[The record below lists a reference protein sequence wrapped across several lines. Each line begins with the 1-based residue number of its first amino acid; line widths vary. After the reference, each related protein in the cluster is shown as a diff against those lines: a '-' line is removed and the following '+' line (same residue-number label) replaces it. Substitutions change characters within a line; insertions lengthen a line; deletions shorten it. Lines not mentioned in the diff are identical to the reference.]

1 MLCPLCQHED
11 TQVKDSRNSSDNKIV
26 RRRRF
31 CPKCKFRFTTIE
43 RVQLREILVI
53 KRSGLRKP
61 FDREKIV
68 KSIAAAVR
76 KRSISQEQ
84 VNEIADNI
92 IRELENLGTKEI
104 PTRKIGETILKWL
117 AQSDEVAYIRFASVY
132 RDFTSAKDFANFI
145 SKLKNEV

>member
-1 MLCPLCQHED
+1 MLCPHCQYID
-11 TQVKDSRNSSDNKIV
+11 TQVKDSRNSSDNTTV

-43 RVQLREILVI
+43 RVQLREIFVI
-53 KRSGLRKP
+53 KRSGLKKP

-76 KRSISQEQ
+76 KRNISQEEVQ
-84 VNEIADNI
+84 DISDNI
-92 IRELENLGTKEI
+92 IREIEGLGIKEI

-117 AQSDEVAYIRFASVY
+117 AQIDEVSYIRFASVY
-132 RDFTSAKDFANFI
+132 KDFSSAKDFATFI
-145 SKLKNEV
+145 SKLKSEV

>member
-1 MLCPLCQHED
+1 MLCPLCQFED
-11 TQVKDSRNSSDNKIV
+11 TQVKDSRNSSDYKTV

-43 RVQLREILVI
+43 RVQLREIFVI
-53 KRSGLRKP
+53 KRSGLKKP

-76 KRSISQEQ
+76 KRNISQDQ

-104 PTRKIGETILKWL
+104 PTRRIGETILKWL
-117 AQSDEVAYIRFASVY
+117 AQCDEVAYIRFASVY
-132 RDFTSAKDFANFI
+132 KDFTSAKDFANFI